1 VDLWDFMKVLVRRWY
16 LTAPLLIAVGAAA
29 VVAGK
34 GVEPTYTASADG
46 VFLEPVTNLAP
57 ELLSPNPWLQAGV
70 STTASAVLGSVV
82 NPNAKGQVVA
92 DGFSGD
98 YSIQMAA
105 RTVLFT
111 LYASAPTPDEAVATL
126 DHVVQLMRDD
136 LSEKQTQYNVP
147 TPQQILIQLS
157 SGTSLVSTR
166 EGLSQVLA
174 VVGGLGLVGSVAI
187 VLTVD
192 ALMVRRARRLQ
203 RVRRGRRDDA
213 DADAD
218 ADAEDD
224 AQDEPKPA
232 HPRK

>member
-1 VDLWDFMKVLVRRWY
+1 MDLWDFMKVLFRRWY
-16 LTAPLLIAVGAAA
+16 LTAPLLIAVAAAA

-34 GVEPTYTASADG
+34 GVEPLYTASADG

-82 NPNAKGQVVA
+82 NPNTKSQVVA

-98 YSIQMAA
+98 YSIQMDNKS
-105 RTVLFT
+105 VLFT

-136 LSEKQTQYNVP
+136 LSEKQTQYDVP
-147 TPQQILIQLS
+147 GPQQILIQMS
-157 SGTSLVSTR
+157 SGTSLLTTR
-166 EGLSQVLA
+166 EGLSRGLA
-174 VVGGLGLVGSVAI
+174 VVGGLGSVGSVAI

-192 ALMVRRARRLQ
+192 ALLMR
-203 RVRRGRRDDA
+203 RVRRREAKA
-213 DADAD
+213 DGEDELEADG
-218 ADAEDD
+218 EDELKLD
-224 AQDEPKPA
+224 GARA
-232 HPRK
+232 

>member
-1 VDLWDFMKVLVRRWY
+1 MDLWDFMKVLVRRWY
-16 LTAPLLIAVGAAA
+16 LTAPLLIAVAAAA

-57 ELLSPNPWLQAGV
+57 ELLAPNPWLQAGV
-70 STTASAVLGSVV
+70 STTASAVLGSIV
-82 NPNAKGQVVA
+82 NPNAQAKVVA
-92 DGFSGD
+92 GGFSGD
-98 YSIQMAA
+98 YSIQMAT

-136 LSEKQTQYNVP
+136 LSEKQTQYDVP
-147 TPQQILIQLS
+147 SPQQILIQMS

-166 EGLSQVLA
+166 EGLSRILS
-174 VVGGLGLVGSVAI
+174 VVGGLGAVGSVAI

-192 ALMVRRARRLQ
+192 ALMTRRAQRLQ
-203 RVRRGRRDDA
+203 CVHRMRRDGS
-213 DADAD
+213 
-218 ADAEDD
+218 DAEG
-224 AQDEPKPA
+224 ESKPDHA
-232 HPRK
+232 RA